1 MAVKLNWLSDMLG
14 KNQTE
19 QIQAMKNRAG
29 RIMRESIVSSA
40 RIVVTTDVEG
50 IKHYYNVGLV
60 YTLANST
67 DGRIRKM
74 EKILNNFI
82 KERKY
87 GSKLKDRKMTSET
100 PSIDSRKRDRFLCL
114 VVSDLANLQTFKRK
128 APAENPNDYNA
139 GKRKKGLDGNYWIVA
154 KTWIRDNN

>member
-1 MAVKLNWLSDMLG
+1 MAGKLNWLSDMLG

-19 QIQAMKNRAG
+19 QIQAMKDRAG
-29 RIMRESIVSSA
+29 WIMRKSSVSSA

-50 IKHYYNVGLV
+50 IKNYYNVGLV

-87 GSKLKDRKMTSET
+87 SSKLKDRKKTKET

-114 VVSDLANLQTFKRK
+114 VVSDLVDLETCKRK

-154 KTWIRDNN
+154 KTWIQDNN

>member
-1 MAVKLNWLSDMLG
+1 MAGKLNWLSDMLG

-19 QIQAMKNRAG
+19 QIQAMKDRAG
-29 RIMRESIVSSA
+29 WIMRKSSVSSA

-50 IKHYYNVGLV
+50 IKNYYNVGLV

-87 GSKLKDRKMTSET
+87 STKLKDRKKTKET
-100 PSIDSRKRDRFLCL
+100 PSIESRKRDRFLCL
-114 VVSDLANLQTFKRK
+114 VVSDLVDLETCKRK

-154 KTWIRDNN
+154 KTWIQDNN

>member
-1 MAVKLNWLSDMLG
+1 MAGKLNWLSDMLG

-19 QIQAMKNRAG
+19 QIQAMKDRAG
-29 RIMRESIVSSA
+29 WIMRKSSVSSA

-50 IKHYYNVGLV
+50 IKNYYNVGLV

-87 GSKLKDRKMTSET
+87 STKLKDRKKTKET
-100 PSIDSRKRDRFLCL
+100 PSMDSRKRDRFLCL
-114 VVSDLANLQTFKRK
+114 VVSDVVDLETCKRK

-154 KTWIRDNN
+154 KTWIQDNN

>member
-1 MAVKLNWLSDMLG
+1 MNWLSDMLG

-19 QIQAMKNRAG
+19 QIQAMKDRAG
-29 RIMRESIVSSA
+29 WIMRKSSVSSA

-50 IKHYYNVGLV
+50 IKNYYNVGLV

-87 GSKLKDRKMTSET
+87 STKLKDRKKTKET

-114 VVSDLANLQTFKRK
+114 VVSDLVDLETCKRK

-154 KTWIRDNN
+154 KTWIQDNN

>member
-1 MAVKLNWLSDMLG
+1 MAGKLNWLSDMLG

-19 QIQAMKNRAG
+19 QIQAMKDRAG
-29 RIMRESIVSSA
+29 WIMRKSSVSSA

-50 IKHYYNVGLV
+50 IKNYYNVGLV

-87 GSKLKDRKMTSET
+87 STKLKDRKKTKET

-114 VVSDLANLQTFKRK
+114 VVSDVVDLETCKRK

-154 KTWIRDNN
+154 KTWIQDNN